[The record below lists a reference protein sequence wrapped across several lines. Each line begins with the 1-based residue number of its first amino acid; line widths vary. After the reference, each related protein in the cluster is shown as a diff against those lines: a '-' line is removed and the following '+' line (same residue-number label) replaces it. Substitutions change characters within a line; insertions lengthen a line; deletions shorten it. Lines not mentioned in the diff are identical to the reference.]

1 MSAPDDR
8 HLTDEELSDVLAGEP
23 SSEASAHLATCR
35 ACADEASALGGTVQA
50 ARRRVVAMPDTSLRT
65 RGLSAASFG
74 AAAGVSAASFGAAAL
89 LAATVLLGVSGV
101 LRRADPPAR
110 PVSSATPSDEALLE
124 ALENV
129 EARSA
134 PAPLASALPER
145 ERLVPEQRSS
155 RR

>member
-23 SSEASAHLATCR
+23 SKETSEHLAACPR
-35 ACADEASALGGTVQA
+35 CADEASALTGTVQA
-50 ARRRVVAMPDTSLRT
+50 ARRRVVAIPESSLRT
-65 RGLSAASFG
+65 RGVNAAS
-74 AAAGVSAASFGAAAL
+74 GVSAATFGAAAL

-101 LRRADPPAR
+101 LRKADSPAR
-110 PVSSATPSDEALLE
+110 PVSSTTPSDEALLE

-145 ERLVPEQRSS
+145 ERLAPEQRTS